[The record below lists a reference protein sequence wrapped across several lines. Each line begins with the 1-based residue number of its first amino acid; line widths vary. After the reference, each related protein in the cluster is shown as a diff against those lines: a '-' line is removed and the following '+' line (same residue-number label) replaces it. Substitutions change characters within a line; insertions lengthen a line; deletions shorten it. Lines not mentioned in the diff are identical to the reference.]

1 MVKEVVEVTGI
12 VFKRQRYKEAD
23 VLAKIISK
31 DMGIFTMLVRG
42 ALRPK
47 SKLSAS
53 VLAFSFGKYQ
63 VLTSQKRLSTLK
75 TYKDVKQ
82 FTNLYSDLTLN
93 SYACYLC
100 DLLDHAFIEYQSLGN
115 FYKLIL
121 VALDKLNAGVD
132 PEIIC
137 QLVELQML
145 AVYGVRPQLKQCA
158 ICGETHG
165 PFDYSISAGGIICQK
180 HFNQIARMHLN
191 DKQVAMIRTLGLIK
205 IERLGQINVK
215 SDTKKVIRK
224 AIDRIYFQTVDI
236 NLKTKKFLDEMRR
249 LNI

>member
-1 MVKEVVEVTGI
+1 MTREVVEVTGI

-53 VLAFSFGKYQ
+53 VLAFSYGNYQ
-63 VLTSQKRLSTLK
+63 VLTSQKGLSPLK
-75 TYKDVKQ
+75 TFKDVKQ
-82 FTNLYSDLTLN
+82 FSNLYSDLTLN

-100 DLLDHAFIEYQSLGN
+100 DLVDHAFVEYQSLGK
-115 FYKLIL
+115 FYNLIL
-121 VALDKLNAGVD
+121 VALTKLNAGQD

-145 AVYGVRPQLKQCA
+145 AAYGVRPQFKQCA
-158 ICGETHG
+158 ICGEING
-165 PFDYSISAGGIICQK
+165 PFDYSISAGGVICQK
-180 HFNQIARMHLN
+180 HFNKVARMHLN
-191 DKQVAMIRTLGLIK
+191 DKQVAMIRTLGLVNIN
-205 IERLGQINVK
+205 RLGQINVK
-215 SDTKKVIRK
+215 PDTKKAIRG
-224 AIDRIYFQTVDI
+224 AIDRIYFQTVDL

-249 LNI
+249 LEI

>member
-1 MVKEVVEVTGI
+1 MAKEVVEITGI

-63 VLTSQKRLSTLK
+63 VLTSQKGLSTLK

-100 DLLDHAFIEYQSLGN
+100 DLFDHAFIEYQDIGPYYN
-115 FYKLIL
+115 LIET
-121 VALDKLNAGVD
+121 ALTKIDQGID
-132 PEIIC
+132 PEVIC

-145 AVYGVRPQLKQCA
+145 KAFGVKPELKKCA
-158 ICGETHG
+158 ICGTTEG
-165 PFDYSISAGGIICQK
+165 SFDYSISTGGIICQK
-180 HFNQIARMHLN
+180 HFNQVTRLHLTS
-191 DKQVAMIRTLGLIK
+191 KQVALLRTLGLIQLQ
-205 IERLGQINVK
+205 RLGNIAVSSSSK
-215 SDTKKVIRK
+215 AALRK
-224 AIDRIYFQTVDI
+224 AIDRIYIQTVDL
-236 NLKTKKFLDEMRR
+236 NLKTKKFLEEMRR
-249 LNI
+249 LKI